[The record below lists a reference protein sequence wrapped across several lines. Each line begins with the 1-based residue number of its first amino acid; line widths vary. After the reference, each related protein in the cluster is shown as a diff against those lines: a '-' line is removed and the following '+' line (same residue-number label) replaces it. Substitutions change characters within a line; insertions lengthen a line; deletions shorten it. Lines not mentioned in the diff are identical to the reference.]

1 MQWKENQMFYIILEK
16 DLATEK
22 VAVHSVYD
30 DEALAVSAMEDLIE
44 KGEEMFGYRMDKSG

>member
-1 MQWKENQMFYIILEK
+1 MFYIILEK